1 GLLARFCE
9 RPQFVYRVAP
19 VKPKHAVARSLAGQV
34 LLRADP
40 ARVNVD
46 CPGPVREDVPS
57 HGFLGEGLTGENDRL
72 KRGLECRAELLSSRQ
87 PFAVGEAAPRADPRH
102 RIAPSTFTVKVDPSR
117 LT

>member
-1 GLLARFCE
+1 PASVAGDGAAAGRAGVASVRDLLARFCE

-57 HGFLGEGLTGENDRL
+57 RGFLGEGLGTSSRTGPGQSTL
-72 KRGLECRAELLSSRQ
+72 TRAEI
-87 PFAVGEAAPRADPRH
+87 GRAH
-102 RIAPSTFTVKVDPSR
+102 V
-117 LT
+117 

>member
-1 GLLARFCE
+1 RPTTRRLHVLAHALVVSDGAGEGRAGVASVRGLLARLCE

-57 HGFLGEGLTGENDRL
+57 DGFLSEGLTGENDGFE
-72 KRGLECRAELLSSRQ
+72 RGL
-87 PFAVGEAAPRADPRH
+87 
-102 RIAPSTFTVKVDPSR
+102 
-117 LT
+117 